1 MKNFKPAAWLLPQ
14 PVLIIG
20 TYDADGTPN
29 AMNAAWGGHWD
40 AHEIIISLGSHATT
54 DNLNR
59 CGEFTV
65 AFATVDTLAG
75 ADYVGI
81 VSGRKQ
87 PNKIAKT
94 GWNFT
99 QATNVNAPIFTNFP
113 MTLECRV
120 KEKIGESGN
129 GFYLIGEIVNIVCDE
144 KYLAE
149 DGKPDI
155 EKMHLISF
163 DPVHNGYIEL
173 GKRVGNAFHDGLTL
187 RD

>member
-29 AMNAAWGGHWD
+29 AMNAAWGGQWS
-40 AHEIIISLGSHATT
+40 ANEIVISLGSHATT

-59 CGEFTV
+59 CGDFTLT
-65 AFATVDTLAG
+65 FATVNTLTG

-87 PNKIAKT
+87 PDKIKKT
-94 GWNFT
+94 GWNVVK
-99 QATNVNAPIFTNFP
+99 ADNVNAPVFTDFP
-113 MTLECRV
+113 ITMECRV
-120 KEKIGESGN
+120 KEKINRSET
-129 GFYLIGEIVNIVCDE
+129 GFCLIGEIINIFCDE

-149 DGKPDI
+149 DGKPDV

-163 DPVHNGYIEL
+163 DPIHIGYIGL
-173 GKRVGNAFHDGLTL
+173 GKRAGNAFHDGIALK
-187 RD
+187 